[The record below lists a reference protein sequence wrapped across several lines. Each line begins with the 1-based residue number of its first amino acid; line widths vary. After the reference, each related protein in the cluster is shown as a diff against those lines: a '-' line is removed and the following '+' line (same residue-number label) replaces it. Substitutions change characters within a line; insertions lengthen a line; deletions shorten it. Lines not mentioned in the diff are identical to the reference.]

1 MKYSLNLE
9 LGLINSLLLVSDSK
23 FTQVDMCYCF
33 TGAIAERTKLTAY
46 IAFCLLNTV
55 IYSFPAHWV
64 WADQGW
70 LKQMHVVDVAGV
82 GPVHLVGGVTA
93 LVAAIIVKPRYGRF
107 SDDHQ
112 VITHGNSVNAVLG
125 LFILW

>member
-1 MKYSLNLE
+1 MITWWSSEKRPYR
-9 LGLINSLLLVSDSK
+9 GL
-23 FTQVDMCYCF
+23 
-33 TGAIAERTKLTAY
+33 AY

-93 LVAAIIVKPRYGRF
+93 LVAAIIVKPLISF
-107 SDDHQ
+107 FLLLH
-112 VITHGNSVNAVLG
+112 L
-125 LFILW
+125 